1 MLRIDAKSLEPS
13 ETSKTGQE
21 KEMNLWKCCI
31 LCASVII
38 TLVVFSEEAFSLVPS
53 EIQYRIN
60 VSLDVEQ
67 KILYGEEVIFYTS
80 GADIPLHALYLHVY
94 PNVFRGRNSTAGQEA
109 EEKLRDYTLAHSRNK
124 DLGYI
129 GIDSLR
135 VNDKASEFSVDG
147 TVMRIDLST
156 PLMPRDT
163 IVIKM
168 DFQVKIPKVAFR
180 FGYTGKH
187 FTIAQWYPK
196 IAVYDEEGWHPD
208 EYHLI
213 GEFYGDFAS
222 FDVSISLPQDYY
234 VGSTGYLVQSINGDN
249 NMPLISE
256 DENAGNSEKIDK
268 NRNREAGEKTPTKT
282 LMFHA
287 EKVHDF
293 AWVASPDYVR
303 KEAEWSGTLVRA
315 LVFKRDSKKGW
326 KNLLTYSLDAI
337 KFYSEQIGEYPYR
350 NLTVVEAYT
359 GGAGGMEYPTL
370 SMIDPGANTPFM
382 RILEFVTV
390 HEICHNWW
398 YGMVASDE
406 LNDAWLDEGFT
417 EYFTVRY
424 AEWKYEKGDVFDL
437 PKWVPLKIEMPYATE
452 QEWSYLQYARSGRD
466 RIVAEPVYM
475 LDDHMMY
482 GAITYSKG
490 SKILDMLNYVIGD
503 SLFSEFIKSY
513 FSQYRFK
520 HPTIQDV
527 IEVAEQTSGQQLDW
541 FFDQWLYTTKKCDYA
556 VGSISREKTNGGEF
570 ITRVEIKREGEIVMP
585 VEVEAVLAN
594 GGRELQRIFADDK
607 IETPTFRTKER
618 VNKIR
623 IDPRHR
629 LLEVDR
635 LNNESG
641 LLPPIRIRVAST
653 FDVGPA
659 FETDAYLIRFS
670 PTIWY
675 NDVDELKLGAK
686 MGGSYL
692 SEVSSFSLGA
702 SYATKTEAVDYGF
715 AYSTPLS
722 RIPRFSVRLDLNR
735 SNGMRSFGADIR
747 LGDKPLTS
755 VLQGF
760 GLQVH
765 YPLLRSCVELSY
777 SDRYDSRYFDE
788 KWFSLG
794 KTTIV
799 SLNTSFIHKS
809 YHGFT
814 QLNLDLSRGL
824 GILNA
829 DYAFNRLF
837 TSASQEFR
845 LVRTG
850 ELIAYLRGSLGY
862 ADGNVPT
869 HQKLDVAL
877 GVPSSSVDPIG
888 LLINTGGG
896 GVRGYRDR
904 AILGKKLHALNFELR
919 SEILKN
925 LPFFVSPCLFFDLG
939 KIEGGVDSE
948 IPSEFLYDA
957 GFELRFMDMLY
968 LSLPLWLSQP
978 DAGEKEFEF
987 RALVGI
993 RLPQ

>member
-1 MLRIDAKSLEPS
+1 MSFRKF
-13 ETSKTGQE
+13 
-21 KEMNLWKCCI
+21 CI
-31 LCASVII
+31 LCALVII
-38 TLVVFSEEAFSLVPS
+38 TLGVFSEEAFSVVPP
-53 EIQYRIN
+53 EIRYRIN
-60 VSLDVEQ
+60 ISLDVEQ
-67 KILYGEEVIFYTS
+67 KMLRGAEEMSYTS
-80 GADIPLHALYLHVY
+80 GADVPLHELYLHVY
-94 PNVFRGRNSTAGQEA
+94 PNVFRGRNSMASQEA
-109 EEKLRDYTLAHSRNK
+109 EKKLRDYTLAHSRKK

-147 TVMRIDLST
+147 TVMRIDLSS
-156 PLMPRDT
+156 PLMPGDAV
-163 IVIKM
+163 VIKM
-168 DFQVKIPKVAFR
+168 NFRVKIPKMISR

-196 IAVYDEEGWHPD
+196 MAVYDEEGWRPD

-213 GEFYGDFAS
+213 GEFYGDFAA

-256 DENAGNSEKIDK
+256 DKNAEDCEKIDEGQNK
-268 NRNREAGEKTPTKT
+268 EASETSPTKT
-282 LMFHA
+282 LVFHA

-293 AWVASPDYVR
+293 AWVSSPDYVR
-303 KEAEWSGTLVRA
+303 EEAEWNGTLVRA

-337 KFYSEQIGEYPYR
+337 RFYSEQIGEYPYR
-350 NLTVVEAYT
+350 NLTIVEAHT
-359 GGAGGMEYPTL
+359 GSAGGMEYPTL

-398 YGMVASDE
+398 YGMVGNDE

-417 EYFTVRY
+417 EYFTIRY
-424 AEWKYEKGDVFDL
+424 AEWKYERGNVFDL
-437 PKWVPLKIEMPYATE
+437 PDWVPLKTELPYANE
-452 QEWSYLQYARSGRD
+452 HEWRYLQYARSGKD
-466 RIVAEPVYM
+466 RVVAEPVYL
-475 LDDHMMY
+475 LDDYDMY

-490 SKILDMLNYVIGD
+490 SDILDMLNYVIGD

-520 HPTIQDV
+520 HPTIQNV
-527 IEVAEQTSGQQLDW
+527 IEVAEQTSGQKLGW

-556 VGSISREKTNGGEF
+556 VGSISREETNGGEF

-585 VEVEAVLAN
+585 VEVEAVLTD
-594 GGRELQRIFADDK
+594 GKRELERVFADDE
-607 IETPTFRTKER
+607 IEILTFRTKNR
-618 VNKIR
+618 VKKIK

-629 LLEVDR
+629 LLETDR

-641 LLPPIRIRVAST
+641 LLPPIKIRVAST
-653 FDVGPA
+653 LDIGSA
-659 FETDAYLIRFS
+659 FETDAYLIRLS

-686 MGGSYL
+686 IGGSYL

-722 RIPRFSVRLDLNR
+722 RTPKCSIRLDSDR
-735 SNGMRSFGADIR
+735 SNGMRSCGADIR
-747 LGDKPLTS
+747 LGDRPLA
-755 VLQGF
+755 LAFQGL
-760 GLQVH
+760 GLQFH
-765 YPLLRSCVELSY
+765 YPVLRSCVGFSY
-777 SDRYDSRYFDE
+777 SDRYDARYFDE

-794 KTTIV
+794 KTSV
-799 SLNTSFIHKS
+799 ASLSVNFVQKS

-814 QLNLDLSRGL
+814 GVDLSLSRGL
-824 GILNA
+824 GILDA
-829 DYAFNRLF
+829 DYAFNRAFL
-837 TSASQEFR
+837 SASQEFR

-850 ELIAYLRGSLGY
+850 ELVMYLRGSLGF

-877 GVPSSSVDPIG
+877 GVPSSTVDPVG
-888 LLINTGGG
+888 SLINAGGG

-904 AILGKKLHALNFELR
+904 AILGKKLRALNFELR
-919 SEILKN
+919 SEILES
-925 LPFFVSPCLFFDLG
+925 LPFFIRPGLFFDLG
-939 KIEGGVDSE
+939 KVEGDVTSE
-948 IPSEFLYDA
+948 LPDKFLYDA
-957 GFELRFMDMLY
+957 GVEFRFMGILY
-968 LSLPLWLSQP
+968 LSFPLWLNQP
-978 DAGEKEFEF
+978 EAGEREFEF